1 MSDDRPSHASP
12 ADVPW
17 VPVLAVR
24 SGVVFPRAVATL
36 DVVRPEN
43 LAALAAH
50 GGGDAPIAAV
60 ALRSLGEAPTRIE
73 DLSDVGTLCRLL
85 DHIHLP
91 DGSERI
97 VLQGLERVALEDPRE
112 REGRFEARLRH
123 ATGGAA
129 SMEAAGLLIGRS
141 LELVD
146 TLVRVDPRASAELP
160 RLLAFNQSDAGV
172 FADLLASRLR
182 LSYADA
188 ARINGEFEVA
198 RRLELLIEELARDI
212 ARAEAAR
219 SLESRVGARARR
231 DWLEQQLAAIQTEL
245 GQVDPLELER
255 RALELRIEA
264 SPLPSSSRL
273 RLLRELT
280 HLARAQAG
288 SGEAGR
294 IRHWIEWVLDLPWE
308 RRSPQ
313 AEVRDF
319 DAVMAELDASHTG
332 LEDVKGRVTE
342 FLAIERLGGAARGT
356 VLCFHGPP
364 GTGKTSL
371 ARAVARALGREFV
384 HVPVGSIGEESELFG
399 RHHTHPGGGPGRI
412 LQGLA
417 RVGTCNPVILI
428 DELDKLAI
436 GGEDVGATLL
446 ELLDPE
452 QNESFVDHYAGV
464 PFDLSECI
472 FLATANDVRELSE
485 ALVDRLEL
493 IPFESYTETEKLAVA
508 REHLIPRARSAAGLS
523 ASQFSLTR
531 GALLEVL
538 RKYTE
543 EAGVRQFARALES
556 LARKAAVGVVRGKG
570 GLRVAKSDLLELLGP
585 ANVDENLDTP
595 EPRVGLATGLA
606 WTAAGGSLL
615 PIEALIMP
623 GPGRST
629 ITGSIGE
636 VMRESVHTATS
647 WVRTRLGALGLKDDT
662 FDKIDVHLHFPSG
675 ATPKD
680 GPSAGL
686 AITVALVSVL
696 TGVPVRNDVA
706 MTGEVSLHGSVLPIG
721 GLREKLLAALRA
733 GVRMV
738 LVPAR
743 NSEEI
748 LRLPPEV
755 RQRLDIRIVD
765 DLREVL
771 RLSLALEGQRQLI
784 PEGTPAPP
792 RLPRPRARRARR
804 GGKRRAAP

>member
-1 MSDDRPSHASP
+1 MEPGGREDERGREFLHRREEYQRCTGEHPAPGERQGDR
-12 ADVPW
+12 
-17 VPVLAVR
+17 R
-24 SGVVFPRAVATL
+24 Q
-36 DVVRPEN
+36 
-43 LAALAAH
+43 
-50 GGGDAPIAAV
+50 
-60 ALRSLGEAPTRIE
+60 
-73 DLSDVGTLCRLL
+73 
-85 DHIHLP
+85 HLP
-91 DGSERI
+91 R
-97 VLQGLERVALEDPRE
+97 
-112 REGRFEARLRH
+112 
-123 ATGGAA
+123 
-129 SMEAAGLLIGRS
+129 
-141 LELVD
+141 
-146 TLVRVDPRASAELP
+146 
-160 RLLAFNQSDAGV
+160 
-172 FADLLASRLR
+172 R
-182 LSYADA
+182 LS
-188 ARINGEFEVA
+188 
-198 RRLELLIEELARDI
+198 
-212 ARAEAAR
+212 EAAR
-219 SLESRVGARARR
+219 SLQSRVGERARR
-231 DWLEQQLAAIQTEL
+231 DWLREQLGAIRSEL
-245 GQVDPLELER
+245 GLVDPLELER
-255 RALELRIEA
+255 RELEVRIEA
-264 SPLPSSSRL
+264 SPLPPTSRARL
-273 RLLRELT
+273 RRELA

-294 IRHWIEWVLDLPWE
+294 IRHWLEWVLDLPWGQ
-308 RRSPQ
+308 RSPQ
-313 AEVRDF
+313 AETQDF
-319 DAVMAELDASHTG
+319 EAVMAELDASHTG
-332 LEDVKGRVTE
+332 LEDVKNRVTE
-342 FLAIERLGGAARGT
+342 FLAVERLGGAARGT
-356 VLCFHGPP
+356 LLCFHGPP

-384 HVPVGSIGEESELFG
+384 HVPVGSISEESELFG

-417 RVGTCNPVILI
+417 RAGTCNPVILI

-452 QNESFVDHYAGV
+452 QNASFIDHYAGV

-472 FLATANDVRELSE
+472 FLATANDVGELSE

-493 IPFESYTETEKLAVA
+493 IPFESYTESEKLAVA
-508 REHLIPRARSAAGLS
+508 REHLIPRARAAAGLGGN
-523 ASQFSLTR
+523 QFSLTP

-543 EAGVRQFARALES
+543 EAGVRQYARALES

-570 GLRVAKSDLLELLGP
+570 GLRVGKADLLELLGP
-585 ANVDENLDTP
+585 ANVDDNLDTR

-606 WTAAGGSLL
+606 WTAAGGALL

-623 GPGRST
+623 GQGRST

-647 WVRTRLGALGLKDDT
+647 WVRTRLGALGLADDT

-696 TGVPVRNDVA
+696 TRLPVRHDVA

-733 GVRMV
+733 GVRLV
-738 LVPAR
+738 LVPSR

-771 RLSLALEGQRQLI
+771 RLSLVLDAQRDLI
-784 PEGTPAPP
+784 GEDVPSGP
-792 RLPRPRARRARR
+792 RLPRQRPRRARR
-804 GGKRRAAP
+804 GGGRSASP

>member
-1 MSDDRPSHASP
+1 MTRDPSPSGPSVGSP
-12 ADVPW
+12 AVPC
-17 VPVLAVR
+17 LAVR
-24 SGVVFPRAVATL
+24 SAVVFPRAVATL

-43 LAALAAH
+43 LAALGSHA
-50 GGGDAPIAAV
+50 GGEAPLVAV
-60 ALRSLGEAPTRIE
+60 ALRNLGAGPTQLAE
-73 DLSDVGTLCRLL
+73 LEPVGTLCRLL
-85 DHIHLP
+85 DRIHLP
-91 DGSERI
+91 DGTERI
-97 VLQGLERVALEDPRE
+97 VLQGLERVALEDVRE
-112 REGRFEARLRH
+112 IDGRFEAVARRGLGR
-123 ATGGAA
+123 AA
-129 SMEAAGLLIGRS
+129 SMEAAGILVGRS

-146 TLVRVDPRASAELP
+146 ALVRVDPRASAELP

-182 LSYADA
+182 LSYPDA
-188 ARINGEFEVA
+188 ARINGEFDVA
-198 RRLELLIEELARDI
+198 RRLELLIDELAREV

-219 SLESRVGARARR
+219 SLESRVGERARR
-231 DWLEQQLAAIQTEL
+231 DWLREQLAAIQTEL

-255 RALELRIEA
+255 RDLGLRIER
-264 SPLPSSSRL
+264 SPLPAAARMRL
-273 RLLRELT
+273 DRELS

-294 IRHWIEWVLDLPWE
+294 IRHWLEWVLDLPWE
-308 RRSPQ
+308 KRSPQ
-313 AEVRDF
+313 ADIADF
-319 DAVMAELDASHTG
+319 DAVMAQLDTSHTG
-332 LEDVKGRVTE
+332 LSEVKSRVTE
-342 FLAIERLGGAARGT
+342 FLAVERLGGAARGT

-371 ARAVARALGREFV
+371 ARAVAQALGREFV
-384 HVPVGSIGEESELFG
+384 HVPIGSISDVAELFG

-412 LQGLA
+412 LQGLYRA
-417 RVGTCNPVILI
+417 GTCNPVILI
-428 DELDKLAI
+428 DEIDKLAV

-452 QNESFVDHYAGV
+452 QNKTFLDHYAGV

-493 IPFESYTETEKLAVA
+493 IPFESYTESEKLAVA
-508 REHLIPRARSAAGLS
+508 HEHLIPRARSAAGLS
-523 ASQFSLTR
+523 TAQFGLTQ
-531 GALLEVL
+531 GALVEVL

-556 LARKAAVGVVRGKG
+556 LARKAAIEVVRGRR
-570 GLRVAKSDLLELLGP
+570 GLRVAKTDLLEHLGP
-585 ANVDENLDTP
+585 ANVDDNLETR
-595 EPRVGLATGLA
+595 EPCVGLAMGLA

-623 GPGRST
+623 GQGRST
-629 ITGSIGE
+629 LTGSIGE

-647 WVRTRLGALGLKDDT
+647 WVRTRLSSLGLKDDT

-680 GPSAGL
+680 GPSAGM

-696 TGVPVRNDVA
+696 TGMPVRHDVA
-706 MTGEVSLHGSVLPIG
+706 MTGEISLHGSVLPIG
-721 GLREKLLAALRA
+721 GLREKLLAALRC

-738 LVPAR
+738 LVPSR

-771 RLSLALEGQRQLI
+771 RLSLVLDGSRELLGD
-784 PEGTPAPP
+784 PAGGAPGP
-792 RLPRPRARRARR
+792 RSRPRRARR
-804 GGKRRAAP
+804 GGGRRASP

>member
-1 MSDDRPSHASP
+1 MTRKPLPQGPSV
-12 ADVPW
+12 DVGV
-17 VPVLAVR
+17 VPCLAVR
-24 SGVVFPRAVATL
+24 SAVVFPRAVATL

-43 LAALAAH
+43 LAALFAH
-50 GGGDAPIAAV
+50 AGGDAPLVAA
-60 ALRSLGEAPTRIE
+60 ALRSLGEGPTQLEQLER
-73 DLSDVGTLCRLL
+73 VGTLCRLL
-85 DHIHLP
+85 DRIHLP
-91 DGSERI
+91 DGTERI
-97 VLQGLERVALEDPRE
+97 VLQGLERVALEDARE
-112 REGRFEARLRH
+112 VAGRFEARARRLP
-123 ATGGAA
+123 GGAA
-129 SMEAAGLLIGRS
+129 SMEAAGILIGRA

-146 TLVRVDPRASAELP
+146 ALVRVDPRASAELP

-198 RRLELLIEELARDI
+198 RRLELLIEELAREV

-219 SLESRVGARARR
+219 SLESRVGERARR
-231 DWLEQQLAAIQTEL
+231 DWLREQLAAIQTEL

-255 RALELRIEA
+255 RELALRIERSA
-264 SPLPSSSRL
+264 LPAAARARL
-273 RLLRELT
+273 SRELV

-294 IRHWIEWVLDLPWE
+294 IRHWLEWVLDLPWE
-308 RRSPQ
+308 KRSPQ
-313 AEVRDF
+313 ADLSDF
-319 DAVMAELDASHTG
+319 DAVMAQLDTSHTG
-332 LEDVKGRVTE
+332 LSEVKNRVTE
-342 FLAIERLGGAARGT
+342 FLAVERLGGAARGT

-371 ARAVARALGREFV
+371 ARAVAQALGREFV
-384 HVPVGSIGEESELFG
+384 HVPIGSISEEAELFG

-412 LQGLA
+412 LQGLYRA
-417 RVGTCNPVILI
+417 GTCNPVILI
-428 DELDKLAI
+428 DEIDKLAV
-436 GGEDVGATLL
+436 GGEDLGALLL

-452 QNESFVDHYAGV
+452 QHKTFLDHYAGV

-472 FLATANDVRELSE
+472 FLATANDVRALSE

-493 IPFESYTETEKLAVA
+493 IPFESYTESEKLSVA
-508 REHLIPRARSAAGLS
+508 REHLIPRARSAAGL
-523 ASQFSLTR
+523 AAAQFSLTQ
-531 GALLEVL
+531 GALVEVL

-556 LARKAAVGVVRGKG
+556 LARKAAIEVVRGKG
-570 GLRVAKSDLLELLGP
+570 GLRVAKSDLLEHLGP
-585 ANVDENLDTP
+585 ANVDDALDAR

-623 GPGRST
+623 GQGRST
-629 ITGSIGE
+629 LTGSVGE

-647 WVRTRLGALGLKDDT
+647 WVRTRLSSLGLKDDT

-680 GPSAGL
+680 GPSAGM

-696 TGVPVRNDVA
+696 TGSPVRHDVA
-706 MTGEVSLHGSVLPIG
+706 MTGEISLHGSVLPIG
-721 GLREKLLAALRA
+721 GLREKLLAALRG

-771 RLSLALEGQRQLI
+771 RLCLVLD
-784 PEGTPAPP
+784 GTREILPGTSGEP
-792 RLPRPRARRARR
+792 RRRPRRARR
-804 GGKRRAAP
+804 GSGRRASS